1 MHSIA
6 LLYPILIITAPS
18 EHSPYF
24 SHVSILFV
32 TNLNLIRIAC
42 MGMDGKLLTEAGV
55 KIQSVY
61 RVRNITS
68 SPSNPQLP
76 MATEGD
82 IISIFPLVMKC

>member
-42 MGMDGKLLTEAGV
+42 MGMDGELLTEAGV
-55 KIQSVY
+55 KIQSTESEILPLPLVIL
-61 RVRNITS
+61 NCQWLLKETS
-68 SPSNPQLP
+68 SQS
-76 MATEGD
+76 
-82 IISIFPLVMKC
+82 FHW

>member
-6 LLYPILIITAPS
+6 LLYPILIITTLS

-42 MGMDGKLLTEAGV
+42 MGMDGELLTEASV
-55 KIQSVY
+55 KIQS
-61 RVRNITS
+61 
-68 SPSNPQLP
+68 
-76 MATEGD
+76 TESE
-82 IISIFPLVMKC
+82 IIPLPLVILNCQWLLRETSFQSFHW